1 MTTDTVHRR
10 GAVARI
16 DRAEFR
22 RLVAA
27 GHSTGEIAAHFGCS
41 SPSVARICH
50 AEGIPLPARRY
61 RGGVVVPKAQAEV
74 VAPVKSATTL
84 PPRTAALIATGGR
97 YADLAAWAREWGVS
111 EVKARQEW
119 HRLRLPVAK
128 GASNG

>member
-1 MTTDTVHRR
+1 MTAHTVNRR

-22 RLVAA
+22 RMVDA

-61 RGGVVVPKAQAEV
+61 GGRVVAPKDHGEI
-74 VAPVKSATTL
+74 VAPVKSG
-84 PPRTAALIATGGR
+84 PVQQPRTAALIATGGR
-97 YADLAAWAREWGVS
+97 YVDLAAWAREWGVT
-111 EVKARQEW
+111 EIKARQEW
-119 HRLRLPVAK
+119 HGLRLPVAK
-128 GASNG
+128 GASG

>member
-1 MTTDTVHRR
+1 MTADTRHRR

-22 RLVAA
+22 SMVEA

-61 RGGVVVPKAQAEV
+61 RGGVSATQAQAEV
-74 VAPVKSATTL
+74 EAPVKPIVVH
-84 PPRTAALIATGGR
+84 PPRTAALFATGGR
-97 YADLAAWAREWGVS
+97 YADLAAWAREWGVT
-111 EVKARQEW
+111 EIKARQEW
-119 HRLRLPVAK
+119 HGLRLPVAK
-128 GASNG
+128 GAGG